1 MEVEEEPPV
10 HTESEAEADPDPV
23 VTDIPVFLSKA
34 GSCYLYQYPVRP
46 GHMTYDGSQVIRAR
60 FRPLNQ
66 QAQLELAINT
76 KSENYDES
84 KGEQIALNTDGAS
97 AGPTKYFQTSKMDK
111 QLLTG
116 SSPVASTGRY
126 ALAIL
131 DNEELHL
138 TPVKGVLQLRPSL
151 AYMDKSDKTARL
163 EARNSGDN
171 VEEEDNKP
179 QAVTVRFT
187 KVRINIGHPNIYLTL
202 LMCQGDSDRLKK
214 LKEKSFDYQMRM
226 VEEEPWVEC
235 DYQQAKTAG
244 WDSACQ
250 KLFCNKTEPVKTL
263 DSSAQQ
269 YLCDLKDPHG

>member
-1 MEVEEEPPV
+1 MMEVEEKPPAQ
-10 HTESEAEADPDPV
+10 TDSEAEADPV

-34 GSCYLYQYPVRP
+34 GNCYLYQYPVRP
-46 GHMTYDGSQVIRAR
+46 GHMTYDGSHVIKAR
-60 FRPLNQ
+60 FRPVNQ

-84 KGEQIALNTDGAS
+84 KGEQIALNTDGA
-97 AGPTKYFQTSKMDK
+97 AGGSNKYFQSSKMDK

-116 SSPVASTGRY
+116 SSPLASTGRY

-151 AYMDKSDKTARL
+151 GYMDKSDKTARQ

-171 VEEEDNKP
+171 IDEEDNKP

-187 KVRINIGHPNIYLTL
+187 KVRIYL
-202 LMCQGDSDRLKK
+202 
-214 LKEKSFDYQMRM
+214 
-226 VEEEPWVEC
+226 
-235 DYQQAKTAG
+235 
-244 WDSACQ
+244 
-250 KLFCNKTEPVKTL
+250 
-263 DSSAQQ
+263 
-269 YLCDLKDPHG
+269 

>member
-1 MEVEEEPPV
+1 MMEVEEEPPTQ
-10 HTESEAEADPDPV
+10 TESEAEADPV

-46 GHMTYDGSQVIRAR
+46 GHMTYDGSHVMRAR

-76 KSENYDES
+76 KSDNYDES
-84 KGEQIALNTDGAS
+84 KGEQIALNTDGAA
-97 AGPTKYFQTSKMDK
+97 AGSNKYFQSSKMDK

-116 SSPVASTGRY
+116 SSPLGSTGRY

-151 AYMDKSDKTARL
+151 GYMDKSDKTARL

-187 KVRINIGHPNIYLTL
+187 KVRILTFL
-202 LMCQGDSDRLKK
+202 I
-214 LKEKSFDYQMRM
+214 
-226 VEEEPWVEC
+226 
-235 DYQQAKTAG
+235 
-244 WDSACQ
+244 
-250 KLFCNKTEPVKTL
+250 
-263 DSSAQQ
+263 
-269 YLCDLKDPHG
+269 

>member
-1 MEVEEEPPV
+1 MTDMMEVEEEPPAPGQ
-10 HTESEAEADPDPV
+10 TESEADPDPV

-46 GHMTYDGSQVIRAR
+46 GHMTYDGSHVMRAR
-60 FRPLNQ
+60 FRPVNQ

-76 KSENYDES
+76 KGENYDES

-97 AGPTKYFQTSKMDK
+97 AGSSKYFQSSKMDK

-151 AYMDKSDKTARL
+151 AYMDQSDKTAKQ
-163 EARNSGDN
+163 EARNNGDT

-187 KVRINIGHPNIYLTL
+187 KVRVHIFHPKLYVTFANVT
-202 LMCQGDSDRLKK
+202 GRL
-214 LKEKSFDYQMRM
+214 
-226 VEEEPWVEC
+226 
-235 DYQQAKTAG
+235 
-244 WDSACQ
+244 
-250 KLFCNKTEPVKTL
+250 
-263 DSSAQQ
+263 
-269 YLCDLKDPHG
+269 

>member
-1 MEVEEEPPV
+1 MEVEGEPPGQ
-10 HTESEAEADPDPV
+10 TESEADPDPV
-23 VTDIPVFLSKA
+23 VRDIPVFLSKA

-46 GHMTYDGSQVIRAR
+46 AHMTYDGSQVMRAR
-60 FRPLNQ
+60 FRPINR

-76 KSENYDES
+76 KSDNYDES

-97 AGPTKYFQTSKMDK
+97 GGSNKYFQSSKMDK

-116 SSPVASTGRY
+116 SSPLGSTGRY

-151 AYMDKSDKTARL
+151 SYMDKSDKTART
-163 EARNSGDN
+163 SGDT

-187 KVRINIGHPNIYLTL
+187 KVSIDNLTP
-202 LMCQGDSDRLKK
+202 
-214 LKEKSFDYQMRM
+214 SFTGLSQCFR
-226 VEEEPWVEC
+226 
-235 DYQQAKTAG
+235 KTPI
-244 WDSACQ
+244 D
-250 KLFCNKTEPVKTL
+250 
-263 DSSAQQ
+263 
-269 YLCDLKDPHG
+269 